1 MKNDFRKKHDPT
13 RTEAKLAEPIPLI
26 HDMNDYHSYPIQCL
40 PSLIQEAVIA
50 FHHYGKQPLSLIA
63 CSALATVS
71 LSCQSLA
78 NVARDRL
85 LISPVSLYFL
95 LIAESG
101 ERKSNLTAF
110 SQAIRQWEQKARKKL
125 APQVQLAKT
134 LHQTWFA
141 EKMGA
146 LSKIRRGSA
155 DDKNNRKLD
164 AEYIEIMAREPL
176 VPLLPELFFED
187 VTQEA
192 LVLQIA
198 EGWPSAS
205 LWSDEGALVLN
216 SHGMQNHV
224 AKFVALLNRVWDG
237 KPFISH
243 RKTSKSFTVKDR
255 RLTVSLMLQPL
266 VLQQMLSKSGGIN
279 RQSGFMARSL
289 MAFPDSAM
297 GERFYQEPPE
307 SQTALSHFHQRLMDC
322 LDGSLVLDKEG
333 CHQIPVLHFS
343 SPAKSA
349 LLFFNETETGLS
361 DKWSSIKD
369 LPVNPPRT
377 RLPVRPPPIIFR

>member
-1 MKNDFRKKHDPT
+1 M
-13 RTEAKLAEPIPLI
+13 
-26 HDMNDYHSYPIQCL
+26 
-40 PSLIQEAVIA
+40 
-50 FHHYGKQPLSLIA
+50 
-63 CSALATVS
+63 
-71 LSCQSLA
+71 
-78 NVARDRL
+78 ARDRL

-101 ERKSNLTAF
+101 ERKSNLDHAF

-255 RLTVSLMLQPL
+255 RLTMRISLQPL
-266 VLQQMLSKSGGIN
+266 VCSKC
-279 RQSGFMARSL
+279 FLKVA
-289 MAFPDSAM
+289 A
-297 GERFYQEPPE
+297 
-307 SQTALSHFHQRLMDC
+307 
-322 LDGSLVLDKEG
+322 
-333 CHQIPVLHFS
+333 
-343 SPAKSA
+343 
-349 LLFFNETETGLS
+349 
-361 DKWSSIKD
+361 SI
-369 LPVNPPRT
+369 
-377 RLPVRPPPIIFR
+377 VRVVSWHEV